1 MKTQTKYTKDPVKIR
16 TKKGA
21 KGESVYLE
29 IYSEGKRE
37 YKFLRLTIPT
47 NATAKERA
55 KIMLNAE
62 REKTTVLEA
71 IIDGTYIFKT
81 DEATATDKITF
92 AAYVEKFTA
101 AKGGNVTYSTKRAY
115 VTFLH
120 LIKKWKKANTLVKD
134 ITKDFCLS
142 FIEYVRN
149 KKSEKANKGEKVN
162 ENTVNNYFIRFKS
175 VVNQAVK
182 DGILSQN
189 PLIMLDATDKPKARE
204 SEREYLTEEEI
215 NRLKSVDNYTDTEKN
230 YVRVFLFGCYCGL
243 RVSDLTALTYSDFET
258 VNGQIKVKKMTKK
271 TKKYISFTLP
281 QNAVKMLDL
290 GKLGTNKKVFDLSE
304 YATNRQIK
312 YFSSIARKAN
322 ITKHLS
328 FHVARHTF
336 ATMLLTK
343 GADIYTVS
351 TMLGHSDIS
360 TTQIYAKIVDLK
372 KDAAAALL
380 DF

>member
-29 IYSEGKRE
+29 IYSGGKRE
-37 YKFLRLTIPT
+37 YKFLRLIIPT
-47 NATAKERA
+47 DATAKERA

-71 IIDGTYIFKT
+71 ILDGTYIFKT

-101 AKGGNVTYSTKRAY
+101 AKGENVTYSTKRAY

-182 DGILSQN
+182 DDILSQN

-215 NRLKSVDNYTDTEKN
+215 NSLKTVDNFTDTEKK

-243 RVSDLTALTYSDFET
+243 RVSDLAALTYSDFET
-258 VNGQIKVKKMTKK
+258 VNGQIKVKKLTKK

-290 GKLGTNKKVFDLSE
+290 GKLGTKEKVFDLSE

-312 YFSSIARKAN
+312 YFGSIARKAN